1 MAQSENFA
9 ASSEQRLE
17 NINLHTTTD
26 LKELR
31 GVVSAIITNL
41 QREGQPKT
49 RYRELVIT
57 RLTESNLWL
66 MMAIHDPQE
75 QVTP

>member
-1 MAQSENFA
+1 MNDTKKIAE
-9 ASSEQRLE
+9 SSEQRLQD
-17 NINLHTTTD
+17 INLRTTTD

-57 RLTESNLWL
+57 RLTESALWL

-75 QVTP
+75 VKP